1 MAAAYYPDPEKLN
14 TKKEN
19 AMPEIIPV

>member
-19 AMPEIIPV
+19 AMPEIIPI

>member
-1 MAAAYYPDPEKLN
+1 MTAAYYSDPEKLN